1 MTTSPAANLA
11 THLGGTVTGPSTIS
25 VGTHTVCCYPTG
37 VVYVLPE
44 RQRIGTWSEPTE
56 VLAERYLAA
65 VGKRVA
71 S

>member
-1 MTTSPAANLA
+1 MTAAPQAALA
-11 THLGGTVTGPSTIS
+11 AAIGGQVSGPSTIC
-25 VGTHTVCCYPTG
+25 VGTHTLRCYPTG

-56 VLAERYLAA
+56 VLAERYRTA
-65 VGKRVA
+65 VGSAVA

>member
-1 MTTSPAANLA
+1 MTAAPQAALA
-11 THLGGTVTGPSTIS
+11 AAIGGQVSGPSTIS
-25 VGTHTVCCYPTG
+25 VGTHTLRCYPTG

-56 VLAERYLAA
+56 VLAAA
-65 VGKRVA
+65 YWAVVGERVA